1 MTKVGDHNKT
11 HINIAD
17 LIKYGVMVSHMIRMD
32 CCLFGLQNYLNML
45 S

>member
-17 LIKYGVMVSHMIRMD
+17 LIKYGVMVSHMTSRYGEKC
-32 CCLFGLQNYLNML
+32 CCLMTLN
-45 S
+45 SS